1 MKRKALN
8 NKIVYTKV
16 LPVRLLNESAKRAE
30 EGQLVDTTYDA
41 SDVILLAGCCCMYAD
56 FPAAEKQTCCEV
68 DYLQIGNL
76 AEGLLG
82 TIDYVASSL
91 GILFSTILYTKTS
104 LFCCIQSCD
113 SLNGRGSLARCSHPG
128 AQLRPE

>member
-1 MKRKALN
+1 MKRKSLN
-8 NKIVYTKV
+8 NKTVYTKV
-16 LPVRLLNESAKRAE
+16 LPLRLLNESAKRAE
-30 EGQLVDTTYDA
+30 EGQLVDTTYNA

-91 GILFSTILYTKTS
+91 GILFFDDSLHKTS
-104 LFCCIQSCD
+104 LSV
-113 SLNGRGSLARCSHPG
+113 A
-128 AQLRPE
+128 